1 MTQEIKKAIL
11 IDAENQ
17 KVETVLIGDGI
28 QPIYDAVKCEIFEC
42 VDIDGVNTIY
52 VDEEGLLTLTPNK
65 MFFTFEGAHQPFA
78 GNGLI
83 LGTDNETGESIDTN
97 LTLDEVRAK
106 VTFLTLAQVRQM
118 FK

>member
-1 MTQEIKKAIL
+1 MKTCIL

-17 KVETVLIGDGI
+17 KIETVLIGEGI
-28 QPIYDAVKCEIFEC
+28 QPIYDAVKCDRFEC

-52 VDEEGLLTLTPNK
+52 VDEEGLFNLTPNS

-83 LGTDNETGESIDTN
+83 MGTDEETGESIDST

-106 VTFLTLAQVRQM
+106 VNFLTIAQVRNNFQ
-118 FK
+118 